1 MAAVTMVVMTTEAMT
16 ALMMVPMKVEPKVL
30 PRPAASQDNPVSRA
44 SRDNPVKASAAAV
57 VVVARATRSSSPKT
71 VRPSAR

>member
-1 MAAVTMVVMTTEAMT
+1 MQVAETMVAVTTTEAMT
-16 ALMMVPMKVEPKVL
+16 APTTVPKKVVAKLAQPLANLVS
-30 PRPAASQDNPVSRA
+30 PANQAS
-44 SRDNPVKASAAAV
+44 PVKVGAAVV